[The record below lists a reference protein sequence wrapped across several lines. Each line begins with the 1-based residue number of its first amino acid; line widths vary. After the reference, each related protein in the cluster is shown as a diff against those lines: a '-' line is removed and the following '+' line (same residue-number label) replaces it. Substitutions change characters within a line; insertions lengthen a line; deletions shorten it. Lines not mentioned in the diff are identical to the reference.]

1 MKPSRK
7 KRIYVDTSVIGGC
20 LDREFSAE
28 SQRLMALVRDGS
40 FTMVISQIVLNELA
54 AAPPRVRAVLES
66 ISPEHI
72 EFADLNLDM
81 MALRDAYL
89 AAGVVGPRWKED
101 ALHVAAASVTGVD
114 AIVSWNFKHIV
125 RLDRINGYN
134 DVNESRGFRRLTIIT
149 PLEVIHAADDEED
162 GQKI

>member
-40 FTMVISQIVLNELA
+40 FTMVIRQIVLSELA

-89 AAGVVGPRWKED
+89 AAGVVGPR
-101 ALHVAAASVTGVD
+101 
-114 AIVSWNFKHIV
+114 
-125 RLDRINGYN
+125 
-134 DVNESRGFRRLTIIT
+134 
-149 PLEVIHAADDEED
+149 
-162 GQKI
+162 